1 MKVPIFLN
9 GIARLQKIVT
19 TIFNAVF
26 LRRISSV
33 KKREKNRI
41 LACQNDF
48 VETTFFILTLLAP
61 LITRHSNWNTYRLL
75 WWVQL
80 LQNSFKNF
88 PRRKAQVDLKTRNC
102 TSITISKFRIL
113 CQYVCNSLKKKNL
126 ITEWTSPP
134 ISELLTMGSCRNRL
148 EENLWWIVPHV
159 PPTNQSVRWLNWPFF
174 N

>member
-48 VETTFFILTLLAP
+48 VETIFFILILLAP

-113 CQYVCNSLKKKNL
+113 SQYVCNGLKKKKSNHWVD
-126 ITEWTSPP
+126 ITAHFRTADNGLLQKQTRRDSLMNRPSCSPD
-134 ISELLTMGSCRNRL
+134 
-148 EENLWWIVPHV
+148 
-159 PPTNQSVRWLNWPFF
+159 
-174 N
+174 